1 MTDNVMLAPE
11 VQGPEFTRT
20 GLNLADA
27 SLGAKVLW
35 VTDEFFAPRERMLNP
50 AAPVFY
56 PDRFDDH
63 GKWMDGWETRRR
75 RSTGHDWCVIRL
87 AMPGFLT
94 GVDFDTSFFT
104 GNFPPAVSLDACYC
118 PEGDPDDDADWH
130 TLIAATALTGNDHGF
145 RDIVSDRPWSH
156 LRLHLYPDGGL
167 ARLRVYGRPYCDWSA
182 LKDTGEVNL
191 LALDKGADQIAWSD
205 AHYGEPR
212 KLLLPGRGINRGE
225 GWETRRRREPGN
237 DWCILALGHKGVAR
251 RLEVDTA
258 HFKGNY
264 PAYCSVQAACVEQG
278 ASTAGSLVTQ
288 SMFWQELMG
297 QQPLTADSVHVFDTL
312 QDLGPITH
320 IRFNIIPDGGVSRVR
335 LFGKPV
341 PVLPA

>member
-1 MTDNVMLAPE
+1 MMSNLVKAPDVE
-11 VQGPEFTRT
+11 GPEFTRS
-20 GLNLADA
+20 GLNLTDG
-27 SLGAKVLW
+27 SLGAKVLS
-35 VTDEFFAPRERMLNP
+35 VTDEFFAPGERMLDP

-87 AMPGFLT
+87 AMPGVLS

-118 PEGDPDDDADWH
+118 PGGDPGEEADWH
-130 TLIAATALTGNDHGF
+130 TLVTATPLSGNDHCF

-167 ARLRVYGRPYCDWSA
+167 ARLRVYGAPYCDWSA
-182 LKDTGEVNL
+182 LEDTDEVNL
-191 LALDKGADQIAWSD
+191 LALDKGAGQVAWSD

-212 KLLLPGRGINRGE
+212 KLLRPGRGINMGD

-237 DWCILALGHKGVAR
+237 DWCILALGHKGLAR

-264 PAYCSVQAACVEQG
+264 PASCSVQAACVEPG

-288 SMFWQELMG
+288 SMFWQELMPE
-297 QQPLTADSVHVFDTL
+297 QPLTADSIHVFEAL
-312 QDLGPITH
+312 QELGPITH

-335 LFGKPV
+335 LFGNPV
-341 PVLPA
+341 Q